1 MARAQAAHRDGGRS
15 ARTIA
20 RGAAER
26 QRGGGLS
33 GAAEVGGRGEG
44 LGAAAGGRSPKGKI
58 GRSGGCLCG
67 LRSAAAFPPLSTG
80 KQRRHDRE
88 RSRLLPFVDRA
99 YFGLFTATLAQQVL
113 PR

>member
-1 MARAQAAHRDGGRS
+1 MARAQAAHRHGGRS

-20 RGAAER
+20 RAAWER
-26 QRGGGLS
+26 QGVGGLS
-33 GAAEVGGRGEG
+33 DAAEVGGMGER
-44 LGAAAGGRSPKGKI
+44 LAAAAGGRYQKAKR

-99 YFGLFTATLAQQVL
+99 YFGFFTATLAQQ
-113 PR
+113 